1 MIFVFA
7 FVMAYKWGRTQ
18 EYFTRNE
25 VGGGLSTPVPY
36 GLCHPANHSFIK
48 GVGLRH
54 IAPL

>member
-25 VGGGLSTPVPY
+25 VGGGAQYAGAIWAVPP
-36 GLCHPANHSFIK
+36 CEP
-48 GVGLRH
+48 
-54 IAPL
+54 